1 MSLQSTKQE
10 LSLPIGTLSSSSISS
25 MGTCDEKKAPES
37 EAATLATSAERP
49 SVTFAL
55 DPTVTKTM
63 DSEEDD
69 DEEDEDKEEEDKEDD
84 DEEEDKEDDDE
95 EEDKE
100 GDDDDEEEQN
110 DDQDDEADEAASSSS
125 SVSAAASSST
135 SKKLWSELSPKDK
148 IAIFNAVE
156 QSITAKHWASNTSN
170 PVKSTMYNDRITKDS
185 FKTVLSEFHVT
196 SVGAYTAKIRE
207 FRNWMYPEDTAP
219 KVSGGKR
226 KASEGGAASSS
237 SSSSSPGGEKKK
249 RASFPPVDITSLF
262 NVIPKTEHPAFNG
275 SFFFF
280 LFFWL

>member
-1 MSLQSTKQE
+1 MSLSSSVMSLQSAKQE

-25 MGTCDEKKAPES
+25 MGTCDEKKSSES
-37 EAATLATSAERP
+37 EPATLATSAERP
-49 SVTFAL
+49 SVTFAPE
-55 DPTVTKTM
+55 PTVTKTM
-63 DSEEDD
+63 DS
-69 DEEDEDKEEEDKEDD
+69 DE
-84 DEEEDKEDDDE
+84 DEEEHK
-95 EEDKE
+95 
-100 GDDDDEEEQN
+100 EQN
-110 DDQDDEADEAASSSS
+110 DDQDDEEKDDDEEDEAASSSS
-125 SVSAAASSST
+125 SVSAAPSST

-170 PVKSTMYNDRITKDS
+170 PVKSTVYNDRITGDS
-185 FKTVLSEFHVT
+185 FKKVLSEFHIT

-237 SSSSSPGGEKKK
+237 SSSSGVEKKK
-249 RASFPPVDITSLF
+249 RTSFPPVDITSLF

-275 SFFFF
+275 SFFFLSLF
-280 LFFWL
+280 LA

>member
-1 MSLQSTKQE
+1 
-10 LSLPIGTLSSSSISS
+10 

-55 DPTVTKTM
+55 EPTVTKTM

-69 DEEDEDKEEEDKEDD
+69 DEEDDDDEDEDKEEEDKKDD
-84 DEEEDKEDDDE
+84 DEEEDKE
-95 EEDKE
+95 
-100 GDDDDEEEQN
+100 DDDEEEQN

-185 FKTVLSEFHVT
+185 FKKVLKEFHVT

-237 SSSSSPGGEKKK
+237 SSSSGGEKKK

-262 NVIPKTEHPAFNG
+262 NVNPKTEHPALNG
-275 SFFFF
+275 
-280 LFFWL
+280 